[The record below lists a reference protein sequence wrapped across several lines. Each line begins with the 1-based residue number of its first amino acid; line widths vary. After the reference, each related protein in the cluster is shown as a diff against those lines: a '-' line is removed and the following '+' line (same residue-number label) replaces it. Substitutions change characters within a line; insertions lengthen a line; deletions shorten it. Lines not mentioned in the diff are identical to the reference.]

1 MDMETAVCEPH
12 CQNGD
17 VHHEELCPKQPIV
30 LKIHLY
36 HSSRSDA
43 NCTPLCYPPGEY
55 VTEQLIIDAAKECG
69 QFCPSCD
76 DRKEAKMYFEF
87 IK

>member
-1 MDMETAVCEPH
+1 MDMETVVCEPH

-17 VHHEELCPKQPIV
+17 VHHEELCPKQPTI

-36 HSSRSDA
+36 HSSQSDA